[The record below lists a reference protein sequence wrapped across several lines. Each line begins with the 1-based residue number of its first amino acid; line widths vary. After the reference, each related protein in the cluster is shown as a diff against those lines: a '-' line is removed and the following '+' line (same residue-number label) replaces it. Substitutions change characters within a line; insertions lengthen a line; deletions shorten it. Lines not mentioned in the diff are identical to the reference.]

1 MLYICTLAGKST
13 GFIGKIFERII
24 FGRISKTGNVM
35 NINIIKIILAAVII
49 VLGLLIFR
57 SINKPVKFENNL
69 KSRAYIIINKLK
81 DIRIAE
87 NLFRNQYGHYT
98 ASFDSLKAL
107 VKTGKI
113 PEVKIIPDPADTT
126 FTQTISDTIGFVTI
140 FDSIF
145 AGKNYP
151 LEKLNEV
158 PFSNG
163 DLFSIMAG
171 KINKGGVEVAV
182 FEVSARLEIYTKDL
196 DKQLVV
202 NRIKELEDKSKFPGL
217 KVGSMSEA
225 TTDGNWE

>member
-1 MLYICTLAGKST
+1 
-13 GFIGKIFERII
+13 
-24 FGRISKTGNVM
+24 M
-35 NINIIKIILAAVII
+35 NYSVIKIILSAIII

-69 KSRAYIIINKLK
+69 RSRSDVIVSKLK
-81 DIRIAE
+81 DIRTAE

-98 ASFDSLKAL
+98 SSFDSLKAL
-107 VKTGKI
+107 VEFGKI

-126 FTQTISDTIGFVTI
+126 FTRTISDTIGFVSI

-145 AGKNYP
+145 SKKNYP

-158 PFSNG
+158 PYSEG

-171 KINKGGVEVAV
+171 KINKSGVDVAV
-182 FEVSARLEIYTKDL
+182 FEVSVRMEIYTKDL
-196 DKQLVV
+196 NKQLVV

-217 KVGSMSEA
+217 KVGSMTEA
-225 TTDGNWE
+225 SIDGNWE

>member
-1 MLYICTLAGKST
+1 
-13 GFIGKIFERII
+13 
-24 FGRISKTGNVM
+24 M
-35 NINIIKIILAAVII
+35 NYNIIKIILAAVII

-69 KSRAYIIINKLK
+69 KLRGDAIVSKLK
-81 DIRIAE
+81 DIRTAQ

-98 ASFDSLKAL
+98 SSFDSLKIF

-113 PEVKIIPDPADTT
+113 PELKIIPDPTDTT
-126 FTQTISDTIGFVTI
+126 FTRTISDTIGYISI

-145 AGKNYP
+145 AKKNYP

-158 PFSNG
+158 PFSEG

-171 KINKGGVEVAV
+171 KINKGGVDVAV
-182 FEVSARLEIYTKDL
+182 FEVSVRMETYTKDL
-196 DKQLVV
+196 NKQLVI
-202 NRIKELEDKSKFPGL
+202 NRIKESEDKSKFPGL

-225 TTDGNWE
+225 SIDGNWE